1 MNKDK
6 AHLASELLLE
16 TDWKDN
22 FFTQYSYKIDEFDI
36 IAYLGYDIEPP
47 MSKHQRTQTAAIALY
62 LSNLDDDVKKVII
75 QKLLAAYVET
85 DFASLRD
92 IKSIFSQTEFT
103 SIGFTPMKVIKQVFG
118 SKEKYFALLNELENK
133 LYE

>member
-1 MNKDK
+1 MRPRTGKTVCK
-6 AHLASELLLE
+6 VR
-16 TDWKDN
+16 
-22 FFTQYSYKIDEFDI
+22 EF
-36 IAYLGYDIEPP
+36 
-47 MSKHQRTQTAAIALY
+47 
-62 LSNLDDDVKKVII
+62 
-75 QKLLAAYVET
+75 AYVET